1 MAEEEVIAIPVQPS
15 DHKRKLENLES
26 EILEQ
31 QHAGSIDNDVSVDD
45 DKNAS
50 DYCQPKRL
58 KLDDEAVDGLGIGG
72 TVENSGDV
80 ESKEEGTEKPIA
92 QSDENQDGNPLIEKV
107 QETIDAEESDNKM
120 EDNGKP
126 EDNQLVTPE
135 VVTSQDVSVEESK
148 EVNIS
153 GSQNEGEDDSKET
166 NDVVAQKEVENGS
179 KEVTDCDSQKEDE
192 ANAGGESKEVN
203 GSVSHDEI
211 GDESK
216 EVNGGSTHKEVD
228 DTQSTTRRI
237 DVPSS
242 KVGTLIGK
250 GGEMVRYLQVNSGAK
265 IQIRRDAEADPS
277 SALRPVEIIG
287 TVSCIEKAEKLINAV
302 IAEVEAGGV
311 PALAARGVPEQMEI
325 KVPSDKVGV
334 IIGRGGETIK
344 NMQTKSRARIQLIPQ
359 NEGDAS
365 KERTVRISGDK
376 RQIDIA
382 TALIK
387 DVMYQDG
394 RPSPY
399 SGGFNQQAYQPRGP
413 GGPPQWGSRG
423 PHGPHSMPYN
433 YHHGGP
439 YPSQGSHFRP
449 PNSGGYP
456 PQHMPP
462 RSGYGSGWEQRPP
475 HSGPYD
481 YYGRQGGQNP
491 GPVPSHGA
499 SYSQA
504 GAQQTYGQMYD
515 QPHYDNPP
523 MHQSYG
529 GYGGS
534 QQGYPSAG
542 GQHQMQQ
549 PSRPYGMQGSAEQ
562 GYGPPRPA
570 APPGDVPYQGPTPAA
585 PSYGSTPAAASY
597 GSTPAAPSYGSTPAA
612 PSYGSN
618 MAQQQQYGYAS
629 SAPTQQTYP
638 SYSSAAPSDGYNGT
652 QPPAVAPAYEQHGAQ
667 PASGVQQ
674 TSGGYGQVPP
684 TGGYSSYPSTQ
695 PAYGNTPAQSN
706 GNYGYIGSQY
716 PSYGGGNASA
726 YAAPTGQTAY
736 SQTAPPQAGYEQSA
750 TQSAG
755 YAAAPGTAQ

>member
-1 MAEEEVIAIPVQPS
+1 MAEEDVIAYPVQPS
-15 DHKRKLENLES
+15 DHKRKLENVES
-26 EILEQ
+26 ELLEQ
-31 QHAGSIDNDVSVDD
+31 HDGSIDRSYEVSVDIGQKATD
-45 DKNAS
+45 FSHA
-50 DYCQPKRL
+50 KRP
-58 KLDDEAVDGLGIGG
+58 KLDDEAADGLGIGKNQERG
-72 TVENSGDV
+72 EDNGEERPE
-80 ESKEEGTEKPIA
+80 ESKEEGTNEPTA
-92 QSDENQDGNPLIEKV
+92 QEVENQDGNPLIEKV
-107 QETIDAEESDNKM
+107 QAPNHAEESENKM
-120 EDNGKP
+120 DDIGKSD
-126 EDNQLVTPE
+126 DNQPASVEAGT
-135 VVTSQDVSVEESK
+135 SVEESK
-148 EVNIS
+148 EVNDTV
-153 GSQNEGEDDSKET
+153 SQKEADDNSKET
-166 NDVVAQKEVENGS
+166 NEAIVEKEVEIES
-179 KEVTDCDSQKEDE
+179 KEVTDGSPHKEDDNETKEAIAGGSQKET
-192 ANAGGESKEVN
+192 
-203 GSVSHDEI
+203 

-216 EVNGGSTHKEVD
+216 EVNGDGSHEETGDGSKEVNGGSSNKEVD

-250 GGEMVRYLQVNSGAK
+250 GGEMVRHLQINSGAK
-265 IQIRRDAEADPS
+265 IQIRRDAEADPN
-277 SALRPVEIIG
+277 SALRPVELIG
-287 TVSCIEKAEKLINAV
+287 NLASIEKAEKLINQV
-302 IAEVEAGGV
+302 IAETESGGV
-311 PALAARGVPEQMEI
+311 PALFARGVPEQMEI
-325 KVPSDKVGV
+325 KVPNDKVGV

-344 NMQTKSRARIQLIPQ
+344 NMQTKSRARIQLIPHE
-359 NEGDAS
+359 EGDGS

-387 DVMYQDG
+387 DVMYQDT
-394 RPSPY
+394 RPSHY
-399 SGGFNQQAYQPRGP
+399 SGGYNQPPYQPRGP

-439 YPSQGSHFRP
+439 YHSPGSHYRP

-481 YYGRQGGQNP
+481 YYGRQGAQNS
-491 GPVPSHGA
+491 GPVPSHA
-499 SYSQA
+499 APYSQS
-504 GAQQTYGQMYD
+504 GAPQNYGQMYD
-515 QPHYDNPP
+515 QPNYDNPP
-523 MHQSYG
+523 MQQSYG

-534 QQGYPSAG
+534 QQGYPPAG

-549 PSRPYGMQGSAEQ
+549 PARPYGMQGSVEQ

-570 APPGDVPYQGPTPAA
+570 APSGDVPYQGPTQ
-585 PSYGSTPAAASY
+585 
-597 GSTPAAPSYGSTPAA
+597 AA

-618 MAQQQQYGYAS
+618 MAPQQQYGYAS
-629 SAPTQQTYP
+629 NAPVQQTYP

-652 QPPAVAPAYEQHGAQ
+652 QAPPVAPAYEQHSVQ
-667 PASGVQQ
+667 PTSGVQQ
-674 TSGGYGQVPP
+674 QTSAGYGQVPP

-695 PAYGNTPAQSN
+695 PAYGNAPAQSN
-706 GNYGYIGSQY
+706 GNYGYGSQY

-726 YAAPTGQTAY
+726 YSAPVGQTAY
-736 SQTAPPQAGYEQSA
+736 PQTAPAQAGYEQSA

>member
-1 MAEEEVIAIPVQPS
+1 MAEEDVVAIPVQPS

-31 QHAGSIDNDVSVDD
+31 HPGSIDHEVSVDD
-45 DKNAS
+45 GKNPS
-50 DYCQPKRL
+50 DYCQPKRP
-58 KLDDEAVDGLGIGG
+58 KLDDEAADGLG
-72 TVENSGDV
+72 VEKALESG
-80 ESKEEGTEKPIA
+80 EERLEEEGTVKSIA
-92 QSDENQDGNPLIEKV
+92 QKDENKDGKSLIEEV
-107 QETIDAEESDNKM
+107 QEPLHAEESENKE
-120 EDNGKP
+120 EDVDVNGES
-126 EDNQLVTPE
+126 EDNQPASDE
-135 VVTSQDVSVEESK
+135 AATSQEVSVEESK
-148 EVNIS
+148 DVNIS
-153 GSQNEGEDDSKET
+153 EEM

-179 KEVTDCDSQKEDE
+179 KAVNDGNESKE
-192 ANAGGESKEVN
+192 ANAGGESKQLN
-203 GSVSHDEI
+203 GSGSHE
-211 GDESK
+211 ESK
-216 EVNGGSTHKEVD
+216 EVNGDSSHKEVD

-287 TVSCIEKAEKLINAV
+287 TVACIEKAEKLINAV
-302 IAEVEAGGV
+302 IAEAEAGGV

-325 KVPSDKVGV
+325 KVPNDKVGV

-359 NEGDAS
+359 SEGDGS

-399 SGGFNQQAYQPRGP
+399 SGGFNQSAYQPRGP

-499 SYSQA
+499 PYSQA

-523 MHQSYG
+523 MQQSYG

-534 QQGYPSAG
+534 QQGYPSVG

-570 APPGDVPYQGPTPAA
+570 APPGDVPYQGSTPAA
-585 PSYGSTPAAASY
+585 PSY

-618 MAQQQQYGYAS
+618 MAPQQQYGYAS
-629 SAPTQQTYP
+629 SVPAQQTYP

-652 QPPAVAPAYEQHGAQ
+652 QPPANAPAYEQHVAQ
-667 PASGVQQ
+667 PASGAQQ
-674 TSGGYGQVPP
+674 TSVGYGQVPP
-684 TGGYSSYPSTQ
+684 IGGYSSYPSTQ
-695 PAYGNTPAQSN
+695 PAYGNAPTQSN
-706 GNYGYIGSQY
+706 GNYGYTGSQY
-716 PSYGGGNASA
+716 PSYGGGNTSA
-726 YAAPTGQTAY
+726 YAAPAGQPAY
-736 SQTAPPQAGYEQSA
+736 SQTAPAQAGYEQSA

>member
-1 MAEEEVIAIPVQPS
+1 MAEEDVVSIPVQSS

-31 QHAGSIDNDVSVDD
+31 HHEVSVDD
-45 DKNAS
+45 GKNPS
-50 DYCQPKRL
+50 DYCQPKRP
-58 KLDDEAVDGLGIGG
+58 KLDDEAADGLG
-72 TVENSGDV
+72 VEKTPSG
-80 ESKEEGTEKPIA
+80 EERLEEEGTVKPIA
-92 QSDENQDGNPLIEKV
+92 QKDENQDGKPLIEEV
-107 QETIDAEESDNKM
+107 EEPIHTKESENKM
-120 EDNGKP
+120 EDGKS
-126 EDNQLVTPE
+126 EDNQPASVE
-135 VVTSQDVSVEESK
+135 AATSQEVSVEESK
-148 EVNIS
+148 ETSDAN
-153 GSQNEGEDDSKET
+153 
-166 NDVVAQKEVENGS
+166 AQKEVENGS
-179 KEVTDCDSQKEDE
+179 KEVNDGDSKKEDGNENKE

-203 GSVSHDEI
+203 GSGSHEEI

-216 EVNGGSTHKEVD
+216 EVDGGSTHKEVD

-287 TVSCIEKAEKLINAV
+287 TVACIEKAEKLINAV
-302 IAEVEAGGV
+302 IAEAEAGGV

-325 KVPSDKVGV
+325 KVPNDKVGV

-359 NEGDAS
+359 NEGDGS

-399 SGGFNQQAYQPRGP
+399 SGGFNQSAYQPRGP

-423 PHGPHSMPYN
+423 PHGPHSLPYN

-439 YPSQGSHFRP
+439 YSSQGSHFRP

-499 SYSQA
+499 PYSQA

-523 MHQSYG
+523 MQQSYG

-534 QQGYPSAG
+534 QQGYPSVG

-570 APPGDVPYQGPTPAA
+570 ATPDVPYQGSTPAA
-585 PSYGSTPAAASY
+585 PSY

-618 MAQQQQYGYAS
+618 MAPQQQYGYAS
-629 SAPTQQTYP
+629 SVPAQQTYP

-652 QPPAVAPAYEQHGAQ
+652 QPPAVAPAYEQHGGQ

-674 TSGGYGQVPP
+674 TSVGYGQVPP

-695 PAYGNTPAQSN
+695 PAYGNAPAQSN
-706 GNYGYIGSQY
+706 GNYGYTGSQY
-716 PSYGGGNASA
+716 PSYGGGNTSA
-726 YAAPTGQTAY
+726 YAAPAGQTAY
-736 SQTAPPQAGYEQSA
+736 SQTAPAQAGYEQSA